1 LEGKPVSS
9 QPRPHHK
16 PADSFS
22 PILAPSFDIPSLP
35 EESTEKNNVRHRT
48 LREQQDQIGP
58 SNAIPSFSSPSSLA
72 GANENQAIPNGY
84 PMIVLVL
91 LAVTSITLLSTGFGI
106 LIGNVYILPI
116 TFSNKLNTLY
126 LLFLFQ
132 KPNNM
137 INTVL
142 MLSGL
147 PPDKLSQL
155 TRLVRKFQSCFQ
167 DLCVYLFVCVICC
180 EVFKDFIVPS

>member
-1 LEGKPVSS
+1 M
-9 QPRPHHK
+9 
-16 PADSFS
+16 
-22 PILAPSFDIPSLP
+22 
-35 EESTEKNNVRHRT
+35 RHRT
-48 LREQQDQIGP
+48 LREQQDQIGL
-58 SNAIPSFSSPSSLA
+58 SNAIPSFSSPSILA
-72 GANENQAIPNGY
+72 GANENQAIPSGY

-106 LIGNVYILPI
+106 LIGNVYIILYQYHLVI
-116 TFSNKLNTLY
+116 ISLNTLY
-126 LLFLFQ
+126 LLFLLQNALLPFILYEVGLILFCKEAAQ

-180 EVFKDFIVPS
+180 EVFKDFIVSS